1 MTGTEVARAEQLGCW
16 LSERTEVI
24 GSLRIE
30 RVGFGQSN
38 ITSLISDEAGAAW
51 VLREPPPGN
60 HDPSAHNV
68 LREARILNALAETG
82 IPLPTV
88 IGTDKAGPFYV
99 MTRMTGAPLEKET
112 DAVELSPAQRFQLGR
127 QVIEVFARLHS
138 LEPVAVGLDDLGPDT
153 EFLPRQIRRAVRN
166 WSQWGEQS
174 SHDRI
179 WQYVRSLLEAEVPR
193 QQRSV
198 ITHGDYRLSNLL
210 VESGR
215 ITAVLDWELAA
226 LGDPL
231 ADLAWLLD
239 DWRGPGEPRIIMPSP
254 TRAGGFPNRDELI
267 DMYCAATG
275 LNADSI
281 GYYRAF
287 SHWRAAT
294 LLQGVLLR
302 RRSGAMGDHGALDLT
317 ELDTTIGYLLE
328 EAAVFI
334 HGAHHGSRSATRGDQ
349 Q

>member
-1 MTGTEVARAEQLGCW
+1 MTGTKVDRAEQLRRW
-16 LSERTEVI
+16 LSERTEVN
-24 GSLRIE
+24 GALRIE

-38 ITSLISDEAGAAW
+38 ITSLVIDEAGAAW
-51 VLREPPPGN
+51 VLREPPPGT

-68 LREARILNALAETG
+68 LREARILKALADTG

-88 IGTDKAGPFYV
+88 IGTDEAAPFYV
-99 MTRMTGAPLEKET
+99 MTRMAGAPLEKE
-112 DAVELSPAQRFQLGR
+112 AQAAELSRAQRFGLGL

-138 LEPVAVGLDDLGPDT
+138 LEPAAVGLDDLGPAT
-153 EFLPRQIRRAVRN
+153 EYLPRQIRRATRN

-174 SHDRI
+174 PHDKI
-179 WQYVRSLLEAEVPR
+179 WQYVRSLLEAEAPP

-210 VESGR
+210 VDSGR
-215 ITAVLDWELAA
+215 ITAVLDWELAT

-239 DWRGPGEPRIIMPSP
+239 DWRGPDEPRIIMPSP
-254 TRAGGFPNRDELI
+254 TRAGGFPNREELI
-267 DMYCAATG
+267 DLYCAATG

-281 GYYRAF
+281 DYYRAF

-317 ELDTTIGYLLE
+317 ELDATIGFLLS

-334 HGAHHGSRSATRGDQ
+334 HGTHSGSHRRTRGDQ
-349 Q
+349 W